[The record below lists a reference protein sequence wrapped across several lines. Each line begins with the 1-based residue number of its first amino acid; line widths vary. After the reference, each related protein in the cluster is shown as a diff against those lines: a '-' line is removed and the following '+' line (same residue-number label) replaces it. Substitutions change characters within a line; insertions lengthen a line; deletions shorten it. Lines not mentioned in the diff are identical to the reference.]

1 LKVER
6 FKSMRL
12 VPKNPVVVAVV
23 LVVDRVADEDF
34 LAGGQGAEDVGA
46 TSCFAFVDRRRN
58 LSVWSKI

>member
-1 LKVER
+1 
-6 FKSMRL
+6 MRL

>member
-1 LKVER
+1 
-6 FKSMRL
+6 MRL
-12 VPKNPVVVAVV
+12 VHKNSVVVAIAAVA
-23 LVVDRVADEDF
+23 RVADEDF